1 MKVSEYDYHL
11 PEELIAQYPTQR
23 RQDSRMLVMDRKTG
37 ECALRHFSDFPEY
50 VRPGDCI
57 VINDTKVIH
66 ARLWGERRG
75 TGGRVQ
81 AFMLQETGPSRW
93 QCLLKPGRRMS
104 EGSVVELDGAQ
115 ASFTVEKR
123 NGDGT
128 FTVRFDVDNVLDLLE
143 QAGKLPLPPY
153 IRREPTADDE
163 VRYQTVY
170 ATAPGAVAAPTAGL
184 HFTRDIL
191 DSLEA
196 RGIRIARLTLHV
208 GAGTFKPV
216 KTESVEEHVMHEER
230 YILSPE
236 TAELIN
242 STRRQGGRV
251 ICVGTTTV
259 RVLETCVIPG
269 TREVAPGTGSTSIF
283 LYPPYKAIVPDALLT
298 NFHLPQS
305 TLLML
310 ICTFADKQKIFNA
323 YQLAL
328 DNQFR
333 FYSYGDC
340 MLLN

>member
-11 PEELIAQYPTQR
+11 PEELIAQFPAQR
-23 RQDSRMLVMDRKTG
+23 RQDSRMLVMNRQSG
-37 ECALRHFSDFPEY
+37 QCELRHFSDFPEY

-57 VINDTKVIH
+57 VINDTRVIH

-81 AFMLQETGPSRW
+81 AFMLQETGPSQW
-93 QCLLKPGRRMS
+93 QCLLKPGRRLS
-104 EGSVVELDGAQ
+104 KGSIVDLDGAN
-115 ASFTVEKR
+115 ASFIVENA

-128 FTVRFDVDNVLDLLE
+128 FTVKFDVDNVLDLLE
-143 QAGKLPLPPY
+143 KAGQLPLPPY
-153 IRREPTADDE
+153 IKRTPTADDE
-163 VRYQTVY
+163 ERYQTVY

-184 HFTRDIL
+184 HFTQEIL
-191 DSLEA
+191 SSLEA
-196 RGIRIARLTLHV
+196 RGVRIARLTLHV

-216 KTESVEEHVMHEER
+216 KTETVEEHVMHEER
-230 YILSPE
+230 YILTPE
-236 TAELIN
+236 TAAIIN
-242 STRRQGGRV
+242 ETRRQGGRV

-269 TREVAPGTGSTSIF
+269 TREVAPESGETRIF

-310 ICTFADKQKIFNA
+310 LCTFADKEKLFAA

-328 DNQFR
+328 DNKFR

-340 MLLN
+340 MLLI